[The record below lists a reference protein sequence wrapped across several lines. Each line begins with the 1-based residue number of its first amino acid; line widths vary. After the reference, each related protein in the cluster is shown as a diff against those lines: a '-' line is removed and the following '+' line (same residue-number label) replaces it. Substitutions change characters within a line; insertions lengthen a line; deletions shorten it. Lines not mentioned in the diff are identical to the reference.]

1 MTGMRRRRRTKILTR
16 AVLILWTAVVVFP
29 LLWMFSTAFKSQ
41 AAIFPTPKYIPW
53 LEFEPTLD
61 AFRTVLTQYRSQLL
75 NAFENSV
82 ISASASAVAA
92 TILGALAG
100 YALTR
105 FRFRFGPLKNDD
117 IAFFFISQRM
127 LPPVVI
133 VFPFLMM
140 YRFLGLLDNPW
151 SLALAYTLFN
161 LPLAVWIMRDAFRAV
176 PVEIEE
182 SALVDGCSRLS
193 VFWKVALPLAA
204 PGLVAS
210 FIICLIFAWNEFL
223 FALVLTFRRSQTL
236 PVLIAGQATELGSYW
251 WIMAT
256 LAIFAVVPMIL
267 VGLAAQ
273 RWIVRGLAAGSVKG

>member
-1 MTGMRRRRRTKILTR
+1 
-16 AVLILWTAVVVFP
+16 
-29 LLWMFSTAFKSQ
+29 
-41 AAIFPTPKYIPW
+41 
-53 LEFEPTLD
+53 
-61 AFRTVLTQYRSQLL
+61 
-75 NAFENSV
+75 
-82 ISASASAVAA
+82 
-92 TILGALAG
+92 
-100 YALTR
+100 
-105 FRFRFGPLKNDD
+105 
-117 IAFFFISQRM
+117 M

-182 SALVDGCSRLS
+182 SALVDGCSR
-193 VFWKVALPLAA
+193 PLRVLEGRAA
-204 PGLVAS
+204 AWLRPGIVAS

-236 PVLIAGQATELGSYW
+236 PVMIAGQATELGSYW

-256 LAIFAVVPMIL
+256 LAMIAVVPMIL

-273 RWIVRGLAAGSVKG
+273 RWIVRGLSAGSVKG

>member
-1 MTGMRRRRRTKILTR
+1 MARRRRTRILTR
-16 AVLILWTAVVVFP
+16 AVLIVWTAVVVLP
-29 LLWMFSTAFKSQ
+29 MLWMFSTAFKTQ
-41 AAIFPTPKYIPW
+41 GAIFPTPKYIPW

-61 AFRTVLTQYRSQLL
+61 AFRTVLTQYRSQLV

-82 ISASASAVAA
+82 ISATASAVAA

-204 PGLVAS
+204 PGIVAS

-236 PVLIAGQATELGSYW
+236 PVMIAGQATELGSYW

-256 LAIFAVVPMIL
+256 LAMIAVVPMIL

-273 RWIVRGLAAGSVKG
+273 RWIVRGLSAGSVKG

>member
-1 MTGMRRRRRTKILTR
+1 MARRRRTRILTR
-16 AVLILWTAVVVFP
+16 AVLVVWTAVVVLP
-29 LLWMFSTAFKSQ
+29 LLWMFSTAFKTQ
-41 AAIFPTPKYIPW
+41 GAIFPTPKYIPW

-61 AFRTVLTQYRSQLL
+61 AFRTVLTQYRSQLV

-82 ISASASAVAA
+82 ISATASAVAA

-204 PGLVAS
+204 PGIVAS

-236 PVLIAGQATELGSYW
+236 PVMIAGQATELGSYW

-256 LAIFAVVPMIL
+256 LAMIAVVPMIL

>member
-1 MTGMRRRRRTKILTR
+1 MARRRRTRILTR
-16 AVLILWTAVVVFP
+16 AVLIVWTAVVVLP
-29 LLWMFSTAFKSQ
+29 LLWMFSTAFKTQ
-41 AAIFPTPKYIPW
+41 GAIFPTPKYIPW

-61 AFRTVLTQYRSQLL
+61 AFRTVLTQYRSQLV

-133 VFPFLMM
+133 IFPFLMM

-236 PVLIAGQATELGSYW
+236 PVMIAGQATELGSYW

-256 LAIFAVVPMIL
+256 LAMIAVVPMIL

-273 RWIVRGLAAGSVKG
+273 RWIVRGLSAGSVKG

>member
-1 MTGMRRRRRTKILTR
+1 MRRRRRTKILTR
-16 AVLILWTAVVVFP
+16 VVLILWTAIVVFP

-92 TILGALAG
+92 TVLGALAG

-236 PVLIAGQATELGSYW
+236 PVMIAGQATELGSYW

>member
-1 MTGMRRRRRTKILTR
+1 MRRRRRTKILTR
-16 AVLILWTAVVVFP
+16 VVLILWTAIVVFP

-236 PVLIAGQATELGSYW
+236 PVMIAGQATELGSYW

>member
-1 MTGMRRRRRTKILTR
+1 MSRKARLRVLTY
-16 AVLILWTAVVVFP
+16 AVLGAWTAIVVFP
-29 LLWMFSTAFKSQ
+29 LLWMFTTAFKTQ
-41 AAIFPTPKYIPW
+41 AAIFPTPRYVPW
-53 LEFEPTLD
+53 LQFQPTLD

-75 NAFENSV
+75 NGFENSMIAAV
-82 ISASASAVAA
+82 GSAAAA
-92 TILGALAG
+92 TLLGALAA

-105 FRFRFGPLKNDD
+105 FRFRLGPMRNDD

-127 LPPVVI
+127 MPPVVTL
-133 VFPFLMM
+133 FPFLLM
-140 YRFLGLLDNPW
+140 YRYLGLLDKVHA
-151 SLALAYTLFN
+151 LALAYTVFN

-176 PVEIEE
+176 PREIEE

-236 PVLIAGQATELGSYW
+236 PVMIAGQATELGSYW

-256 LAIFAVVPMIL
+256 LAMIAVVPMLLIGL
-267 VGLAAQ
+267 VAQ
-273 RWIVRGLAAGSVKG
+273 RWIVSGLSAGGVKG

>member
-1 MTGMRRRRRTKILTR
+1 MARRRRTRILTR
-16 AVLILWTAVVVFP
+16 AVLVVWTAVVVLP
-29 LLWMFSTAFKSQ
+29 LLWMFSTAFKTQ
-41 AAIFPTPKYIPW
+41 GAIFPTPKYIPW

-61 AFRTVLTQYRSQLL
+61 AFRTVLTQYRSQLV

-82 ISASASAVAA
+82 ISATASAVAA

-140 YRFLGLLDNPW
+140 YRFLGLLDSPW

-204 PGLVAS
+204 PGIVAS

-256 LAIFAVVPMIL
+256 LAMIAVVPMIL
-267 VGLAAQ
+267 VGFAAQ
-273 RWIVRGLAAGSVKG
+273 RWIVRGLSAGSVKG

>member
-1 MTGMRRRRRTKILTR
+1 MRILTR
-16 AVLILWTAVVVFP
+16 AVLILWTAIVVLP
-29 LLWMFSTAFKSQ
+29 LLWLFSTAFKSQ

-53 LEFEPTLD
+53 LQFEPTLD

-133 VFPFLMM
+133 IFPFLMM

-161 LPLAVWIMRDAFRAV
+161 LPLAVWIMRDAFRGV

-193 VFWKVALPLAA
+193 VFWKVALPLAT

-236 PVLIAGQATELGSYW
+236 PVMIAGQATELGSYW

-273 RWIVRGLAAGSVKG
+273 RWIMRGLSAGGVKG

>member
-1 MTGMRRRRRTKILTR
+1 M
-16 AVLILWTAVVVFP
+16 
-29 LLWMFSTAFKSQ
+29 
-41 AAIFPTPKYIPW
+41 
-53 LEFEPTLD
+53 
-61 AFRTVLTQYRSQLL
+61 
-75 NAFENSV
+75 

-105 FRFRFGPLKNDD
+105 YRFRFGPLKNDD

-133 VFPFLMM
+133 IFPFLMM

-236 PVLIAGQATELGSYW
+236 PVMIAGQATELGSYW

-273 RWIVRGLAAGSVKG
+273 RWIVRGLSAGGVKG

>member
-1 MTGMRRRRRTKILTR
+1 MARRRRTRILTR
-16 AVLILWTAVVVFP
+16 AVLIVWTAVVVLP
-29 LLWMFSTAFKSQ
+29 MLWMFSTAFKTQ
-41 AAIFPTPKYIPW
+41 GAIFPTPKYIPW

-61 AFRTVLTQYRSQLL
+61 AFRTVLTQYRSQLV

-82 ISASASAVAA
+82 ISATASAVAA
-92 TILGALAG
+92 TFLGALAG

-204 PGLVAS
+204 PGIVAS

-236 PVLIAGQATELGSYW
+236 PVMIAGQATELGSYW

-256 LAIFAVVPMIL
+256 LAMIAVVPMIL

-273 RWIVRGLAAGSVKG
+273 RWIVRGLSAGSVKG

>member
-1 MTGMRRRRRTKILTR
+1 MARRRRTRILTR
-16 AVLILWTAVVVFP
+16 AVLIVWTAIVVLP
-29 LLWMFSTAFKSQ
+29 LLWMFSTAFKTQ
-41 AAIFPTPKYIPW
+41 GAIFPTPKYIPW
-53 LEFEPTLD
+53 LQFEPTLD
-61 AFRTVLTQYRSQLL
+61 AFRTVLTQYRSQLV

-92 TILGALAG
+92 TILGSLAG

-204 PGLVAS
+204 PGVVAS

-236 PVLIAGQATELGSYW
+236 PVMIAGQATELGSYW

-256 LAIFAVVPMIL
+256 LAMIAVVPMIL

-273 RWIVRGLAAGSVKG
+273 RWIVRGLSAGSVKG

>member
-1 MTGMRRRRRTKILTR
+1 MARRRRTRILTR
-16 AVLILWTAVVVFP
+16 AVLIVWTAVVVLP
-29 LLWMFSTAFKSQ
+29 LLWMFSTAFKTQ
-41 AAIFPTPKYIPW
+41 GAIFPTPKYIPW
-53 LEFEPTLD
+53 LQFEPTLD
-61 AFRTVLTQYRSQLL
+61 AFRTVLTQYRSQLV

-133 VFPFLMM
+133 IFPFLMM

-236 PVLIAGQATELGSYW
+236 PVMIAGQATELGSYW

-256 LAIFAVVPMIL
+256 LAMIAVVPMIL

-273 RWIVRGLAAGSVKG
+273 RWIVRGLSAGSVKG

>member
-1 MTGMRRRRRTKILTR
+1 MARRRRTRILTR
-16 AVLILWTAVVVFP
+16 AVLVVWTAVVVLP
-29 LLWMFSTAFKSQ
+29 LLWMFSTAFKTQ
-41 AAIFPTPKYIPW
+41 GAIFPTPKYIPW

-61 AFRTVLTQYRSQLL
+61 AFRTVLTQYRSQLV

-82 ISASASAVAA
+82 ISATASAVAA

-236 PVLIAGQATELGSYW
+236 PVMIAGQATELGSYW

-256 LAIFAVVPMIL
+256 LAIFGVVPMIL

>member
-1 MTGMRRRRRTKILTR
+1 MARRRRTRILTR
-16 AVLILWTAVVVFP
+16 AVLIVWTAVVVLP
-29 LLWMFSTAFKSQ
+29 LLWMFSTAFKTQ
-41 AAIFPTPKYIPW
+41 GAIFPTPKYIPW
-53 LEFEPTLD
+53 LQFEPTLD
-61 AFRTVLTQYRSQLL
+61 AFRTVLTQYRSQLV

-92 TILGALAG
+92 TVLGALAG

-236 PVLIAGQATELGSYW
+236 PVMIAGQATELGSYW

-256 LAIFAVVPMIL
+256 LAMIAVVPMIL

-273 RWIVRGLAAGSVKG
+273 RWIVRGLSAGSVKG

>member
-1 MTGMRRRRRTKILTR
+1 MARRRRTRILTR
-16 AVLILWTAVVVFP
+16 AVLVVWTAVVVLP
-29 LLWMFSTAFKSQ
+29 LLWMFSTAFKTQ
-41 AAIFPTPKYIPW
+41 GAIFPTPKYIPW

-61 AFRTVLTQYRSQLL
+61 AFRTVLTQYRSQLV

-82 ISASASAVAA
+82 ISATASAVAA

-140 YRFLGLLDNPW
+140 YRFLGLLDSPW

-204 PGLVAS
+204 PGIVAS

-236 PVLIAGQATELGSYW
+236 PVMIAGQATELGSYW

-256 LAIFAVVPMIL
+256 LAMIAVVPMIL

-273 RWIVRGLAAGSVKG
+273 RWIVRGLSAGSVKG

>member
-1 MTGMRRRRRTKILTR
+1 MRRRRRTKILTR
-16 AVLILWTAVVVFP
+16 VVLILWTAIVVFP

-236 PVLIAGQATELGSYW
+236 PVMIAGQATELGSYW

-273 RWIVRGLAAGSVKG
+273 RWIVRGLSAGSVKG

>member
-1 MTGMRRRRRTKILTR
+1 MARRRRTRILTR
-16 AVLILWTAVVVFP
+16 AVLIVWTAVVVLP
-29 LLWMFSTAFKSQ
+29 LLWMFSTAFKTQ
-41 AAIFPTPKYIPW
+41 GAIFPTPKYIPW

-61 AFRTVLTQYRSQLL
+61 AFRTVLTQYRSQLV

-82 ISASASAVAA
+82 ISATASAVAA

-204 PGLVAS
+204 PGIVAS

-236 PVLIAGQATELGSYW
+236 PVMIAGQATELGSYW

-256 LAIFAVVPMIL
+256 LAMIAVVPMIL

-273 RWIVRGLAAGSVKG
+273 RWIVRGLSAGSVKG

>member
-1 MTGMRRRRRTKILTR
+1 MRPRRRTKTLTR
-16 AVLILWTAVVVFP
+16 AMLILWTAVVVFP
-29 LLWMFSTAFKSQ
+29 LLWMCSTAFKSQ
-41 AAIFPTPKYIPW
+41 AAIVPTPKYIPW
-53 LEFEPTLD
+53 LEFGPTLD
-61 AFRTVLTQYRSQLL
+61 AFRTVLTQYRLRLL

-92 TILGALAG
+92 TILGA
-100 YALTR
+100 
-105 FRFRFGPLKNDD
+105 
-117 IAFFFISQRM
+117 
-127 LPPVVI
+127 
-133 VFPFLMM
+133 
-140 YRFLGLLDNPW
+140 
-151 SLALAYTLFN
+151 
-161 LPLAVWIMRDAFRAV
+161 LAVWIMRDAFRAV

-236 PVLIAGQATELGSYW
+236 PVMIAGQATELGSYW
-251 WIMAT
+251 WIMAP

>member
-1 MTGMRRRRRTKILTR
+1 MRRRRRTKILTR
-16 AVLILWTAVVVFP
+16 AVLILWTAIVVFP

-92 TILGALAG
+92 TMLGALAG

>member
-1 MTGMRRRRRTKILTR
+1 MARRRRTRILTR
-16 AVLILWTAVVVFP
+16 AVLIVWTAVVVLP
-29 LLWMFSTAFKSQ
+29 LLWMFSTAFKTQ
-41 AAIFPTPKYIPW
+41 GAIFPTPKYIPW

-61 AFRTVLTQYRSQLL
+61 AFRTVLTQYRSQLV

-82 ISASASAVAA
+82 ISATASAVAA

-133 VFPFLMM
+133 VFPFPMM

-236 PVLIAGQATELGSYW
+236 PVMIAGQATELGSYW

-256 LAIFAVVPMIL
+256 LAMIAVVPMIL

-273 RWIVRGLAAGSVKG
+273 RWIVRGLSAGSVKG

>member
-1 MTGMRRRRRTKILTR
+1 M
-16 AVLILWTAVVVFP
+16 VLP
-29 LLWMFSTAFKSQ
+29 LLWMFSTAFKTQ
-41 AAIFPTPKYIPW
+41 GAIFPTPKYIPW

-61 AFRTVLTQYRSQLL
+61 AFRTVLTQYRSQLV

-82 ISASASAVAA
+82 ISATASAVAA
-92 TILGALAG
+92 TFLGALAG

-204 PGLVAS
+204 PGIVAS

-236 PVLIAGQATELGSYW
+236 PVMIAGQATELGSYW

-256 LAIFAVVPMIL
+256 LAMIAVVPMIL

-273 RWIVRGLAAGSVKG
+273 RWIVRGLSAGSVKG

>member
-1 MTGMRRRRRTKILTR
+1 MARRRRTRILTR
-16 AVLILWTAVVVFP
+16 AVLIVWTAVVVLP
-29 LLWMFSTAFKSQ
+29 LLWMFSTAFKTQ
-41 AAIFPTPKYIPW
+41 GAIFPTPKYIPW

-61 AFRTVLTQYRSQLL
+61 AFRTVLTQYRSQLV

-82 ISASASAVAA
+82 ISATASAVAA

-133 VFPFLMM
+133 IFPFLMM

-236 PVLIAGQATELGSYW
+236 PVMIAGQATELGSYW

-256 LAIFAVVPMIL
+256 LAMIAVVPMIL

-273 RWIVRGLAAGSVKG
+273 RWIVRGLSAGSVKG

>member
-1 MTGMRRRRRTKILTR
+1 MARRRRTRILTR
-16 AVLILWTAVVVFP
+16 AVLIVWTAVVVLP
-29 LLWMFSTAFKSQ
+29 LLWMFSTAFKTQ
-41 AAIFPTPKYIPW
+41 GAIFPTPKYIPW

-61 AFRTVLTQYRSQLL
+61 AFRTVLTQYRSQLV

-82 ISASASAVAA
+82 ISATASAVAA

-176 PVEIEE
+176 PIEVEE

-236 PVLIAGQATELGSYW
+236 PVMIAGQATELGSYW

-256 LAIFAVVPMIL
+256 LAMIAVVPMIL

-273 RWIVRGLAAGSVKG
+273 RWIVRGLSAGSVKG